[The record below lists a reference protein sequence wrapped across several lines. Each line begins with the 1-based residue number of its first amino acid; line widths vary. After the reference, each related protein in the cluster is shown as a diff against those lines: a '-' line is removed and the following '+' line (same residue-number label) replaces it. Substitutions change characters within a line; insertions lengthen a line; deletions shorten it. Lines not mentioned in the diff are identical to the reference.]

1 MKFVPGPGAYDPKNP
16 AHLSRNVALG
26 VKLSYGSP
34 YALNKES
41 PGPADY
47 NVDACTTFSTAM
59 LSKGGMRAAPHWSF
73 GLKPS
78 VGGVY
83 SAVNKTSPG
92 PGTYDLPNRRGLAFS
107 MTPRY
112 LHLQFSVS
120 LL

>member
-1 MKFVPGPGAYDPKNP
+1 LPAAPRYSLSPRRDQLNNMKFVPGPGAYDPKNP

-59 LSKGGMRAAPHWSF
+59 VWF
-73 GLKPS
+73 
-78 VGGVY
+78 
-83 SAVNKTSPG
+83 
-92 PGTYDLPNRRGLAFS
+92 
-107 MTPRY
+107 
-112 LHLQFSVS
+112 
-120 LL
+120 